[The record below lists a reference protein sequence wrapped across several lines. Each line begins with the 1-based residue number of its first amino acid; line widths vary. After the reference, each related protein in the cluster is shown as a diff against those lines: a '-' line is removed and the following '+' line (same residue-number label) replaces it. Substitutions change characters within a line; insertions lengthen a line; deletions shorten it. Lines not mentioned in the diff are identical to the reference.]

1 MSRTA
6 TIWNDDKINFLV
18 KHYANISNRKLAD
31 TLGVSVPS
39 IKNKSREL
47 GLTKTCA
54 KRKIFP
60 SIEANIL
67 RMSENSSYRS
77 VADKLNVS
85 VASVHTTV
93 NEATANGH
101 QKRPKEETLKIM
113 SETRVRLIKKERARA
128 IFGLEQKTKLK
139 LFPNKQKYKVR
150 ERLKRSRYEVERNGT
165 DVYIDDETRRHA
177 KVETEAQKL
186 GFQIIKPPIEYFPID
201 FMFENGAAEEQIFAE
216 LKRKNING

>member
-1 MSRTA
+1 MSRPA

-54 KRKIFP
+54 KRKLFP

-85 VASVHTTV
+85 VTSVHTTV

-101 QKRPKEETLKIM
+101 QKRTKEETLKIM

-128 IFGLEQKTKLK
+128 VFGLEQKTKLK
-139 LFPNKQKYKVR
+139 LFPNKQKYKLR
-150 ERLKRSRYEVERNGT
+150 ERLKRSRYDVERNGT

-177 KVETEAQKL
+177 KVETEARKL
-186 GFQIIKPPIEYFPID
+186 GFQIIKPMIEYFPID
-201 FMFENGAAEEQIFAE
+201 FISENGAAEEQIFAE